1 MSQVAVTFRAERAL
15 AAAAEQLAAA
25 HGLSKSDYLRQ
36 ALEEKN
42 QRMLAGRIAFLSH
55 ALRERFDAEAH
66 GMDAT
71 AGDGLA

>member
-1 MSQVAVTFRAERAL
+1 MSQIAVTFRADRAL

-42 QRMLAGRIAFLSH
+42 QRMLAGRIAFLSN
-55 ALRERFDAEAH
+55 ALRERARAEAQS
-66 GMDAT
+66 MESS